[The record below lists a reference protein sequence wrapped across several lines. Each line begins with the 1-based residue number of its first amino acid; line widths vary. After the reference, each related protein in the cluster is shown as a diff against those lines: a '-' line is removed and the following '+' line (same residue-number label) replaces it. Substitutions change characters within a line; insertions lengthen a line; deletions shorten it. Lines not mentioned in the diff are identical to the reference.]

1 MSHDGKT
8 DDGYRLNRRSALS
21 ALGVGAGT
29 VVGLGAFSGTAT
41 AWERFD
47 VCFQDCSEVWMIV
60 DDEDIGNGHFAEVIV
75 ESDGEAVCRRVEF
88 TEANATKTEEFGDS
102 QVVKYDLG
110 EEDDKILGVQEWND
124 GMEKATYCV
133 WVNDNECAN
142 AANTPDV
149 HSAPCV
155 PDEQPTCPESDY
167 CAGEDTE
174 CPPCESGKE
183 LLVKYEWSGGKF
195 VSEGSDGNI
204 EPTSW
209 TLDEDGE
216 PVEACFT
223 TDYCEVD
230 AVVKAGQGYETY
242 EDESGA
248 FCVTGIT
255 KENPQGKEITHAIS
269 NVQFFCETPDDPSV
283 GNSSGNN
290 RGGGGGK
297 NT

>member
-1 MSHDGKT
+1 MPDSDNT
-8 DDGYRLNRRSALS
+8 FSLDRRSTLK
-21 ALGVGAGT
+21 ALGTGAGA
-29 VVGLGAFSGTAT
+29 VAGIGAISGTAA

-60 DDEDIGNGHFAEVIV
+60 TEDDLDLGGTDDPPAFAYVIV
-75 ESDGEAVCRRVEF
+75 ASGGSAECRKVEF
-88 TEANATKTEEFGDS
+88 TAESAMTMPDEFGDAP
-102 QVVKYDLG
+102 VVTYNAG
-110 EEDDKILGVQEWND
+110 SSEKILGVLEINH
-124 GMEKATYCV
+124 GTGEPTYCV
-133 WVNDNECAN
+133 SKNENKCAIT
-142 AANTPDV
+142 ATPDL
-149 HSAPCV
+149 HDASCV
-155 PDEQPTCPESDY
+155 PDDHPVCSAGDY
-167 CAGEDTE
+167 C
-174 CPPCESGKE
+174 CSPCESGEE

-195 VSEGSDGNI
+195 VTEGSVGNI

-255 KENPQGKEITHAIS
+255 TENPQGKEITQAIS

-283 GNSSGNN
+283 GNSSGSNGK
-290 RGGGGGK
+290 RGEKSKGK
-297 NT
+297 